1 MPFPQLREI
10 TWLWLV
16 VYFLATYRLTSILYR
31 EKIGGRFRKL
41 MGADETEETI
51 TYPDTFFGKLISCFW
66 CLSVWAGLFNLGFL
80 LLLPEALLPFAAS
93 TVSIILFEKVLPD
106 G

>member
-1 MPFPQLREI
+1 MQFPHLREI

-16 VYFLATYRLTSILYR
+16 VYFLATYRLASILYR
-31 EKIGGRFRKL
+31 EKIGGGFRKL
-41 MGADETEETI
+41 MGAEETEETI
-51 TYPDTFFGKLISCFW
+51 MYPDTFLGKLISCFW
-66 CLSVWAGLFNLGFL
+66 CLSVWTAGFNLIFL
-80 LLLPEALLPFAAS
+80 LFLPEVLLPFAAS